1 MLYGHRRLIGESELS
16 ACGCN
21 PGDLVLVALSGGA
34 DSTALLLS
42 LCTCRDEGRIGGLFA
57 AHLNHGIRGEHANRD
72 QRFCEA
78 LCTRLDIP
86 FATETIDVPAF
97 AKAHGQSV
105 EQAAR
110 EVRYAFLARARE
122 AFHADVIAT
131 AHHRDDQAET
141 LMLHLIRGSGTGGLC
156 GMQPRNGR
164 IIRPMLDTSRAEI
177 LSYLKHREEPFCE
190 DETNAENDA
199 QRNRIRNEIMPLLR
213 ELNPNITSALSKTAK
228 LVSEDEAF
236 LRQLSEEAEQKISS
250 DGGLS
255 RTGLAALAAPI
266 GARILHRRLLAL
278 DGNVKE
284 SDIRRVMALATAQ
297 TGTRIELSGGYSA
310 WTSAEWLHV
319 GAYPDLA
326 DYEIP
331 FAPDGDTVT
340 PYGVLTASHADG
352 WQKPADHNEAYL
364 DFGALPKALVIRS
377 RRDADRFF
385 PLGAPGE
392 RKLSDVFTDRKIPKE
407 ERGVPLLCA
416 GNQVYYAAGLGISQ
430 YARITPDT
438 REILHIILN
447 RGDRD

>member
-1 MLYGHRRLIGESELS
+1 VFYGHRRLIGESELS

-21 PGDLVLVALSGGA
+21 HGDLVLVAHSGGA

-42 LCTCRDEGRIGGLFA
+42 FCACRDEGKIGGLFA

-78 LCTRLDIP
+78 LCARLDIP
-86 FATETIDVPAF
+86 FATETIDVPAH
-97 AKAHGQSV
+97 AKSNGQSV

-110 EVRYAFLARARE
+110 EMRYAFLERARG

-141 LMLHLIRGSGTGGLC
+141 LLLHLIRGSGTSGLS

-164 IIRPMLDTSRAEI
+164 IIRPMLDVSRAEI
-177 LSYLKHREEPFCE
+177 LSYLGQRGEPFCE

-213 ELNPNITSALSKTAK
+213 ELNPNIATALSKTAK
-228 LVSEDEAF
+228 LVSEDEAY
-236 LRQLSEEAEQKISS
+236 LRQLSEEAERKI
-250 DGGLS
+250 GREGELS
-255 RTGLAALAAPI
+255 RTGLAALPTPI
-266 GARILHRRLLAL
+266 SSRILHRHLLAL

-284 SDIRRVMALATAQ
+284 SDIRRVMALATAK
-297 TGTRIELSGGYSA
+297 TGTHIELSGGYSA
-310 WTSAEWLHV
+310 WTDAEWLHIGV
-319 GAYPDLA
+319 YPDIA
-326 DYEIP
+326 EYEYP
-331 FAPDGDTVT
+331 FEPDGDTVT
-340 PYGVLTASHADG
+340 PYGVLTTCRTDN
-352 WQKPADHNEAYL
+352 WRKPLDHNEAYL
-364 DFGALPKALVIRS
+364 DLGALPKALVIRS

-385 PLGAPGE
+385 PLGSPGE

-407 ERGVPLLCA
+407 ERDVPLLCA

-430 YARITPDT
+430 HARITPDT